1 MDPAV
6 SRYLSELGRK
16 GGRARLRTMTPEE
29 RRRVATK
36 ASKAAAIARRK
47 KAKQKR
53 KKTAWSY
60 NFSRVGKQLL
70 ADLVLLVVPLDA
82 SGAPFLAAWQ
92 FLESLCRRPL
102 MN

>member
-29 RRRVATK
+29 RRRIATK

-53 KKTAWSY
+53 KKTA
-60 NFSRVGKQLL
+60 
-70 ADLVLLVVPLDA
+70 
-82 SGAPFLAAWQ
+82 
-92 FLESLCRRPL
+92 
-102 MN
+102 